1 MPKKASKKII
11 LGFKQNL
18 PSSIKNRYKVEGIVF
33 RRKWLFNPY
42 KKTLWEMKLV
52 RKKGLL
58 DRLIN
63 PPKKDKITF
72 LVPTET
78 KSYDVICYLTD
89 NMFSNS
95 SEIGEMQEILSNISS
110 YNVTVIDKVPLKQYA

>member
-1 MPKKASKKII
+1 
-11 LGFKQNL
+11 
-18 PSSIKNRYKVEGIVF
+18 
-33 RRKWLFNPY
+33 
-42 KKTLWEMKLV
+42 MKLV